1 MLLKSPR
8 FSWMK
13 LFGCMVCLKQ
23 VSDCDVRFM
32 SYFWKPFLAHD
43 GHQTLVSFAWV
54 IYCDVWS
61 VSISSPGILFYL
73 LLNLLKTIL
82 STGLGMNPSE
92 VVYVDKP
99 RAPIDL
105 GPMEISHRPLESA
118 NEFML
123 HIHQLHAEINH
134 RINRNNEQ

>member
-1 MLLKSPR
+1 MA
-8 FSWMK
+8 
-13 LFGCMVCLKQ
+13 Q
-23 VSDCDVRFM
+23 
-32 SYFWKPFLAHD
+32 Y

-54 IYCDVWS
+54 IYCDVWL

-105 GPMEISHRPLESA
+105 VLMEISHRPLESA

-123 HIHQLHAEINH
+123 RIHQLHAEINH